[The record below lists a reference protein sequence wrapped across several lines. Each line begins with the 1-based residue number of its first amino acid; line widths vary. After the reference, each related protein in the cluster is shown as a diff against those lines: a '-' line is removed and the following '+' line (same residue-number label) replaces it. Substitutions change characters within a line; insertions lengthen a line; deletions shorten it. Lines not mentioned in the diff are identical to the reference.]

1 LDRARASAE
10 CAFYDEVELIW
21 ADAVYDFSLKATY
34 QVDNANLGLA
44 ARRST
49 LSSQSTSHR
58 EGTSLRRQGWGTAMR
73 GQSAISPQVYARIGG
88 GLYLFIIIA
97 GIYGEIF
104 VRSHLIAE
112 GNATLTAQKIMAS
125 EVLFRSGIVGDLM
138 MHLCDIPLT
147 LIVYVLLKP
156 VSKNLSLL
164 AALFSLVQTAILSVN
179 KLTLVAVV
187 LLLEPGNYMRE
198 FEPRQ
203 ISALMSLCL
212 ALHGYGF
219 GIGLIFFGVSCLVAG
234 YLLYQSGYFPKIL
247 GILQAIAGLCYL
259 VNSLLLLL
267 APAVAKMMFPA
278 ILLPAFIGELSTA
291 LWLLVKGVNTSKW
304 AERVRVE
311 PRITSPN

>member
-1 LDRARASAE
+1 
-10 CAFYDEVELIW
+10 
-21 ADAVYDFSLKATY
+21 
-34 QVDNANLGLA
+34 
-44 ARRST
+44 
-49 LSSQSTSHR
+49 
-58 EGTSLRRQGWGTAMR
+58 MR
-73 GQSAISPQVYARIGG
+73 GQTAISPQVYARIGG

-97 GIYGEIF
+97 GIYGEVF
-104 VRSHLIAE
+104 VRSHLVAE
-112 GNATLTAQKIMAS
+112 GNATATAQKIMAS
-125 EVLFRSGIVGDLM
+125 EVLFRSGSDLM
-138 MHLCDIPLT
+138 MHLCDVPLT

-164 AALFSLVQTAILSVN
+164 AALFSLLQTAILSVN

-219 GIGLIFFGVSCLVAG
+219 GIGLIFFGVSCLVTG
-234 YLLYQSGYFPKIL
+234 CLLYQSGYFPKIL

-259 VNSLLLLL
+259 INSLLLLL
-267 APAVAKMMFPA
+267 APAVAKMMFPE

-291 LWLLVKGVNTSKW
+291 LWLLIKGVNTSKW

-311 PRITSPN
+311 PRITSPS